1 MLDYF
6 YTLLWSF
13 TPFLELRASI
23 PLGHLQFGLS
33 IYESI
38 AISIFGGILAA
49 AFLIWT
55 LPFFVGF
62 FDRNI
67 PFFHKIIQKVFAH
80 TRAKHSHRI
89 DVIGE
94 IALVILVAIPLPGSG
109 SWTGALVAY
118 LFGLPKKKALWLIS
132 VGVICSAVIVAILTV
147 TGHEIWEFFNEK
159 IEETTD
165 MGLRLWDSRLLT

>member
-1 MLDYF
+1 MLDYI

-13 TPFLELRASI
+13 TPFFELRASI

-33 IYESI
+33 IYEAT
-38 AISIFGGILAA
+38 AISVIGGILAA

-62 FDRNI
+62 FDRHV
-67 PFFHKIIQKVFAH
+67 PFFHRILEKIFAH
-80 TRAKHSHRI
+80 TRSKHSHRI
-89 DVIGE
+89 EVIGE

-109 SWTGALVAY
+109 SWTGALVSY

-132 VGVICSAVIVAILTV
+132 IGVLCSGIIVAILTI
-147 TGHEIWEFFNEK
+147 TGHELWEFFNGAM
-159 IEETTD
+159 EEAAE
-165 MGLRLWDSRLLT
+165 MGLRMLDNRILT